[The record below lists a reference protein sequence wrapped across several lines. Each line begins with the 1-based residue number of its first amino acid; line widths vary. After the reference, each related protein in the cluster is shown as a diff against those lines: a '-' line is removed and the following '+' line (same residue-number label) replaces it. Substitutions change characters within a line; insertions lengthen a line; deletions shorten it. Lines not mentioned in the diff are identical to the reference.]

1 MPDVAWIHYARPRT
15 RWYALPPPE
24 QAPLRERFAES
35 RTRSVEAGGRFL
47 GTFHARGQGDFSTVE
62 LWRFP
67 DMEAAFEHWARM
79 TDSGYAQ
86 WFAFTNTVGQSLKE
100 AP

>member
-1 MPDVAWIHYARPRT
+1 MDPLRPPANPLVRLT
-15 RWYALPPPE
+15 PAGTGPPPG
-24 QAPLRERFAES
+24 AVR
-35 RTRSVEAGGRFL
+35 RFL